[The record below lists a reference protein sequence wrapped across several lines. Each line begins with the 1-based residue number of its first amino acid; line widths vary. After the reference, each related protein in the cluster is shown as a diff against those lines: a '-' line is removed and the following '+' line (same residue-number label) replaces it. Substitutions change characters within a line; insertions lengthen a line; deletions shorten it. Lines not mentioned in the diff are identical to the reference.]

1 MTVESQARQSICD
14 RCSSDNSEYFWIN
27 CGKVY
32 LCESC
37 DDLIHSLGTYDT
49 HKRILWSEV
58 ENSPIE
64 PAKTFE
70 VNPSNPSGNDLDVE
84 NIYPLT
90 EQNINN
96 LSNAKESLSKRISE
110 GVEIMIEKLNGI
122 FTNFIN

>member
-1 MTVESQARQSICD
+1 
-14 RCSSDNSEYFWIN
+14 
-27 CGKVY
+27 